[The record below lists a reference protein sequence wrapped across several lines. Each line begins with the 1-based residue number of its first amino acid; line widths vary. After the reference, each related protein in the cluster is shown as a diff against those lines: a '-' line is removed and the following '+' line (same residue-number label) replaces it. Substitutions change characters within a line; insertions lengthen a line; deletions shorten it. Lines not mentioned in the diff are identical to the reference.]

1 MNILVIGAG
10 AREHAIAWKS
20 ALSSHVECI
29 FVVPGNAGTA
39 MEKKCVNIAPNVDL
53 LKFAKEKKCLT
64 IVGPETPLAEGIV
77 DLFRE
82 QGLPIVGADRNAA
95 QLEASKVFSKRF
107 MEKYGVRCAKSR
119 TFSVFDEANHY
130 VRRCFT
136 SRNTPLVIKADGLA
150 AGKGV
155 VVAETLAEAEAAV
168 SSFMRDGILGDAGKT
183 LVVEDFLDGKEA
195 SILAAVSINNG
206 KGCILPFAPARDHK
220 RRFDGGK
227 GPNTG
232 GMGAIT
238 PIPDFSASAQVD
250 FQTSILEPTLK
261 GLKQESFDYR
271 GFLFFGLMV
280 RDDECFLLEY
290 NVRLGDPETQA
301 VLPLMESDFVEL
313 CLAVLDG
320 TLDKFRL
327 TWKEGVVCAPVA
339 VSDGY
344 PYQYRKGIPIKV
356 SAKLAQTGA
365 KLFIAGADLRDR
377 ELFTNG
383 GRVLTVSAYG
393 EDLATARRNAMD
405 ALSAVTFDGMGFRR
419 DIGEI

>member
-1 MNILVIGAG
+1 
-10 AREHAIAWKS
+10 
-20 ALSSHVECI
+20 
-29 FVVPGNAGTA
+29 